1 MISSLALHEI
11 STAKKETLN
20 AVFTISFIIA
30 VFLLYDGVLFSHR
43 IGGVD
48 IPMLTVG
55 GRYLREDRIHCFAPL
70 DDIMMKRIREHWQG
84 KAVLCPFAYYNLQF
98 MNVNVALD
106 TLYLSVLVVPDEFLG
121 TRIKRYLARGRFPD
135 PSALECVA
143 GSDAARAWRIREGE
157 FFELELE
164 KKLRLTKVEEGQP
177 RERALQVVGVMK
189 DTLNFQFLRGAILLT
204 RSTFEALYGRP
215 PRYNCFFAYAAH
227 CWSPITGLRHQA
239 RENELSVFRVRYPLL
254 RSGPPAL
261 MVVVLLGAVGMAFQL
276 NASSSLARSRK
287 NVGIFVSLGMDRWR
301 VSLIFALAD
310 GFAQALGVAAGFLMA
325 RYVFLLMNLAVMYQ
339 GSSILSTHATQFRFR
354 WPSLGVLIV
363 VLWLSAVLRAG
374 RTVRI
379 LSRTSPNDLLRG
391 AET

>member
-1 MISSLALHEI
+1 
-11 STAKKETLN
+11 
-20 AVFTISFIIA
+20 
-30 VFLLYDGVLFSHR
+30 
-43 IGGVD
+43 
-48 IPMLTVG
+48 
-55 GRYLREDRIHCFAPL
+55 
-70 DDIMMKRIREHWQG
+70 
-84 KAVLCPFAYYNLQF
+84 
-98 MNVNVALD
+98 
-106 TLYLSVLVVPDEFLG
+106 
-121 TRIKRYLARGRFPD
+121 
-135 PSALECVA
+135 
-143 GSDAARAWRIREGE
+143 
-157 FFELELE
+157 
-164 KKLRLTKVEEGQP
+164 
-177 RERALQVVGVMK
+177 
-189 DTLNFQFLRGAILLT
+189 
-204 RSTFEALYGRP
+204 
-215 PRYNCFFAYAAH
+215 
-227 CWSPITGLRHQA
+227 
-239 RENELSVFRVRYPLL
+239 
-254 RSGPPAL
+254 